1 MKKAFPII
9 LIVMLVILMVS
20 LTGCNMITGLLNDI
34 TNSIPD
40 SGDKSGDDSGSGE
53 SGKPDY
59 SNHGN
64 FSGTTY
70 YFYLSAPEVNVIE
83 GFTFTVE
90 YTRSTEPNL
99 GYCEPDPDVHQIP
112 QGWVIEDETIA
123 TYEIVDKYKCVIT
136 GLKEGTTYIHAR
148 LDKSADKVRTD
159 DYKITVI
166 KKVPTKLEISKNKTI
181 YMEGDSF
188 NSNFTLTATFNNN
201 DELKEVVTPTSV
213 DTSAVDFDTKGT
225 YPVKVTYTWNG
236 ITLEKSYNIQIVDAS
251 SAVYTA
257 KYLDYTYVDYYKHQW
272 ATNLTTAYT
281 PTSGT
286 VKYLVIP
293 AWFEDSGKF
302 FGENAADKTN
312 LRNKLYSAFFGS
324 KNTTNGKNSV
334 KSYYEELSDGAL
346 TIEGTVSDVCY
357 EPGRLST
364 YYDADGKTRTICGE
378 AVNWYFS
385 THPSENKSDYDSD
398 DNGTLDAIAVVYCA
412 PDKQQIK
419 TWLETHPLDPLKDD
433 YNQSTLW
440 SMVMRGGMGSGSADP
455 ANPNLESCMWATAY
469 DVLQKYN
476 GEDIESKTYLH
487 ETGHMFGLEDYY
499 DTCSTY
505 SPTGSRIMMDSNR
518 GSQDPYSALALGWG
532 KAIIPETS
540 ATVELKDFQSSR
552 EMLIL
557 HPESDQCNSPFDEY
571 IIIEL
576 YTPNGLNQFD
586 AEASPSYEPTNV
598 GIRIWHIDARLVKQL
613 ARDEYDYSALYTEPS
628 SLDTNY
634 YTHRYDN
641 TRGDTTDPL
650 AAEND
655 DYYLIYYV
663 RNMNT
668 GSKGYSMK
676 KDETDYIIRNETM
689 FYAGDS
695 FTIEDY
701 ASQFANGAQ
710 GKLNSGLT
718 LGWSIYIEGIEETST
733 GVWTATIQVI
743 KA

>member
-1 MKKAFPII
+1 MKKTFPII
-9 LIVMLVILMVS
+9 LIVILAILAIS
-20 LTGCNMITGLLNDI
+20 LTGCNLITGFLDDMTSKVDEIKDQTDDDKGSSTKKDYYNY
-34 TNSIPD
+34 
-40 SGDKSGDDSGSGE
+40 GD
-53 SGKPDY
+53 
-59 SNHGN
+59 

-201 DELKEVVTPTSV
+201 DELKQVVTPTSV

-257 KYLDYTYVDYYKHQW
+257 KYLDYTYADYYKHQW
-272 ATNLTTAYT
+272 ATNLTTGYT
-281 PTSGT
+281 PASGT

-293 AWFEDSGKF
+293 VWFEDSGKF
-302 FGENAADKTN
+302 FGENAADKVN

-378 AVNWYFS
+378 AVKWYFE
-385 THPSENKSDYDSD
+385 THLDEHKTDYDSD

-419 TWLETHPLDPLKDD
+419 TWLETRPF
-433 YNQSTLW
+433 
-440 SMVMRGGMGSGSADP
+440 RSG
-455 ANPNLESCMWATAY
+455 
-469 DVLQKYN
+469 
-476 GEDIESKTYLH
+476 
-487 ETGHMFGLEDYY
+487 
-499 DTCSTY
+499 
-505 SPTGSRIMMDSNR
+505 
-518 GSQDPYSALALGWG
+518 
-532 KAIIPETS
+532 
-540 ATVELKDFQSSR
+540 
-552 EMLIL
+552 
-557 HPESDQCNSPFDEY
+557 
-571 IIIEL
+571 
-576 YTPNGLNQFD
+576 
-586 AEASPSYEPTNV
+586 
-598 GIRIWHIDARLVKQL
+598 
-613 ARDEYDYSALYTEPS
+613 
-628 SLDTNY
+628 
-634 YTHRYDN
+634 
-641 TRGDTTDPL
+641 
-650 AAEND
+650 
-655 DYYLIYYV
+655 
-663 RNMNT
+663 
-668 GSKGYSMK
+668 
-676 KDETDYIIRNETM
+676 
-689 FYAGDS
+689 
-695 FTIEDY
+695 
-701 ASQFANGAQ
+701 
-710 GKLNSGLT
+710 
-718 LGWSIYIEGIEETST
+718 
-733 GVWTATIQVI
+733 
-743 KA
+743 